1 VSADQLPMWIFS
13 IGTAMAVVA
22 GLLATRV
29 GQEWLAELPIGHVVA
44 ATLIGISGWEVLV
57 HLPGTI
63 QSFLAATAGITD
75 PQGVAHYQA
84 FAVASAAFVA
94 ATLLAVIGILRRRP
108 WGVVTGMGLAA
119 TRVAMSVGS
128 TVSLF
133 GFAESFPPQDFGQ
146 MVGTLVALNTV
157 PPLLAIALLAW
168 PLLSGR
174 SAAPAAPP
182 DDGGDWTVEAPSP
195 APGR

>member
-13 IGTAMAVVA
+13 IGTALAVVA
-22 GLLATRV
+22 GLVATRI
-29 GQEWLAELPIGHVVA
+29 GRQWLAELPIAHVVA
-44 ATLIGISGWEVLV
+44 ATLIGASGWEVLV
-57 HLPGTI
+57 YLPGTI
-63 QSFLAATAGITD
+63 QAFLSATAGITD

-84 FAVASAAFVA
+84 FAAASAAFVVA
-94 ATLLAVIGILRRRP
+94 AVLAVVGILRRRP
-108 WGVVTGMGLAA
+108 WGVVTGIGLAA

-146 MVGTLVALNTV
+146 MVGTLVALNMV

-174 SAAPAAPP
+174 SAAPVAPP
-182 DDGGDWTVEAPSP
+182 DEGADWTVEAPSP
-195 APGR
+195 EPGR